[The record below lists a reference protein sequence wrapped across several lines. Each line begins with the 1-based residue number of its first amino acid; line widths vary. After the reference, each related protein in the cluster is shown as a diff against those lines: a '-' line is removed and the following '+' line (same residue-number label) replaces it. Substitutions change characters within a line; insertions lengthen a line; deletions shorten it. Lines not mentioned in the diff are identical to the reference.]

1 LHGCAADDGEA
12 EDFAHH
18 ILVPRSLI
26 KGSRLSAVEFTRV
39 QLDAFDA
46 VRELIDR
53 LHEGIKI
60 EP

>member
-1 LHGCAADDGEA
+1 
-12 EDFAHH
+12 
-18 ILVPRSLI
+18 
-26 KGSRLSAVEFTRV
+26 VEFTRV